1 MTADTGVGG
10 SVARTISAAVVSVT
24 SRPASPFSVDA
35 RETSAT
41 VEEVR
46 GPARGG
52 RDKDADAQN
61 RSAEAAASAGGEA
74 QEAHVVQTGRH
85 AQTERDAGAADD
97 AHEAHDA
104 HVSHASQAG
113 RHAQV
118 GRDAGVAGWRDGGR
132 AGRDADAAAYGS
144 CDAGAANRRD
154 DGHDG
159 RPTP

>member
-46 GPARGG
+46 GPARDS
-52 RDKDADAQN
+52 RDKDADAQS

-74 QEAHVVQTGRH
+74 REVRVAQTGRH
-85 AQTERDAGAADD
+85 AQTERDAGAAND
-97 AHEAHDA
+97 AHEAHDT

-118 GRDAGVAGWRDGGR
+118 GHDAGVAGWRDGGR
-132 AGRDADAAAYGS
+132 AECDADAAACGS

-154 DGHDG
+154 DEHDD